1 MKTTQEILT
10 DAKKA
15 KAVLLTLSTEE
26 KNEALNSM
34 ADALIENCEKI
45 LEESVEAMEKV
56 AEDNDITV
64 FLSHAG
70 EEVLKMYGL
79 FERVKAVTGGRYRE
93 LAKDSEQK
101 FSFPITGRLSL
112 GKYDLLVVSPATA
125 NTVAKIVYGI
135 SDTLVTNVV
144 AQAGKGRVKTY
155 IVPVDIEE
163 GDIETILPSKL
174 ELQNCKDCDIC
185 EAAEICPNEA
195 IIPKEEIDLLKCI
208 GCGLIINSWFSYIV
222 NIGLVSKHIGY
233 KWTRQLKDLSSVAMV
248 SACIGLICYF
258 IQQFFDM
265 NMYAEGGSVFKIV

>member
-1 MKTTQEILT
+1 MDDIMRIAWAFTG
-10 DAKKA
+10 AGH
-15 KAVLLTLSTEE
+15 LL
-26 KNEALNSM
+26 K
-34 ADALIENCEKI
+34 
-45 LEESVEAMEKV
+45 ESVEAMEKV

-79 FERVKAVTGGRYRE
+79 FECVKAVTGGRYRE
-93 LAKDSEQK
+93 LAKDNDQR

-135 SDTLVTNVV
+135 SDTLVTNAV
-144 AQAGKGRVKTY
+144 AQAGKGGVKTY

-174 ELQNCKDCDIC
+174 ELENCKDCDIC

-195 IIPKEEIDLLKCI
+195 IIPKEEINLLKCI
-208 GCGLIINSWFSYIV
+208 GCGVCKDSCSYGAVLAGKIITMHMRPIDIENTRK
-222 NIGLVSKHIGY
+222 LSKI
-233 KWTRQLKDLSSVAMV
+233 
-248 SACIGLICYF
+248 
-258 IQQFFDM
+258 
-265 NMYAEGGSVFKIV
+265 EGIDIFENPQELLDSI